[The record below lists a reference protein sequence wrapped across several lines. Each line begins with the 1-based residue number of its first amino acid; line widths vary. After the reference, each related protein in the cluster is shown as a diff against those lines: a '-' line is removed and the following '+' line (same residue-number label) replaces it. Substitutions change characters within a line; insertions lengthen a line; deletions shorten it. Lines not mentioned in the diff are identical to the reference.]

1 MVISGIVITV
11 IIERWTKMQQIKS
24 DVVNSR
30 AVVGTAEMHGGTKKK
45 GYDQLV
51 CALFEKLDTRKLLR

>member
-1 MVISGIVITV
+1 M
-11 IIERWTKMQQIKS
+11 KS

-30 AVVGTAEMHGGTKKK
+30 AVAGTTEMHGGTKKQ

-51 CALFEKLDTRKLLR
+51 CALFEKVVAHVRCYVEARDDKSWGRESINHGAK